1 MVKGS
6 ISKKTQERDER
17 IYQFL
22 LKEVRRSGVF
32 PTVRG
37 IMEALGL
44 SSPSMVESAL
54 LRLEAKG
61 FLQKQGRKRSLS
73 GFSAGI
79 PVPVLGTIA
88 AGTPLMAAEHIDGYV
103 HLPAHLAREKE
114 LFALRVRGESM
125 INAGILE
132 GEIVVLEKASTVD
145 NGEIAAVWLE
155 DAATVKR
162 VYRENGRIRLQPE
175 NDGMSP
181 IYTDRCEILGRV
193 VTLIRDYES
202 Y

>member
-6 ISKKTQERDER
+6 ISKKTEERDER
-17 IYQFL
+17 IYGFL
-22 LKEVRRSGVF
+22 LKEFGQTGSF
-32 PTVRG
+32 PTIRR
-37 IMEALGL
+37 IMQALNL

-61 FLQKQGRKRSLS
+61 FLEKQGRKRSL
-73 GFSAGI
+73 AGVAPGL
-79 PVPVLGTIA
+79 PVPLLGTIA
-88 AGTPLMAAEHIDGYV
+88 AGEPLMAAEHIDGFI
-103 HLPAHLAREKE
+103 HLPAQEVRGRD

-132 GEIVVLEKASTVD
+132 GDVVVLEKCATVE
-145 NGEIAAVWLE
+145 NGQIAAVWLE

-162 VYRENGRIRLQPE
+162 VYREEGRIRLQPE

-193 VTLIRDYES
+193 VALIRDYE
-202 Y
+202 